1 MTSYKSNINEPHPV
15 DIQVGQRIKAARKIQ
30 KLTQTDLADG
40 VGVSYQ
46 QIQKYENGDNRVS
59 VSMMYMIAKFLNI
72 SMAYFYENL
81 DPGGNLAEF
90 TFNDKEISLIRD
102 IRNLDP
108 EKQQTVRSMVRS
120 IKSPDVL

>member
-15 DIQVGQRIKAARKIQ
+15 DIQVGQRIKAARKLQ

-59 VSMMYMIAKFLNI
+59 ASMLYEIAQALNI
-72 SMAYFYENL
+72 PMAYFYNGIERPNK
-81 DPGGNLAEF
+81 GGIDEF
-90 TFNDKEISLIRD
+90 DSRELTIIRKYRKMPPDKQNAVYRVVNSLGA
-102 IRNLDP
+102 
-108 EKQQTVRSMVRS
+108 V
-120 IKSPDVL
+120 